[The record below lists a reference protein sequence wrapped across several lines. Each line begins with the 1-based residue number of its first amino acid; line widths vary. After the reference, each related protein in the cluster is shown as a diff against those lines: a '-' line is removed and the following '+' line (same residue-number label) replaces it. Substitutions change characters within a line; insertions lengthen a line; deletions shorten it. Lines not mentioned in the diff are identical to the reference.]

1 VIVGS
6 IVLVGTAAVL
16 LVLGLT
22 RSNDTLFYSSIVAS
36 VVAALALLVGVRQFP
51 AGRLPEADFD
61 IRPGGPGPGGPPV
74 RPTGRAEVPRPAESG
89 EVVAAPDVSTGTASA
104 TLVEDAQDLAA
115 YDLARFELADQVV
128 PEDEPAVQAVTDADA
143 AAVGRLGTPVI
154 VVDGRPRY
162 HVADCLHVL
171 GRSIQ
176 RVPVREA
183 AVIGF
188 TPCALCEPVTRLLR
202 A

>member
-6 IVLVGTAAVL
+6 LVLVGTAAVL

-22 RSNDTLFYSSIVAS
+22 QSSDALFYSSIVAS
-36 VVAALALLVGVRQFP
+36 VLAALALLVGVRQFP

-61 IRPGGPGPGGPPV
+61 VRPGGPGPGGPPV
-74 RPTGRAEVPRPAESG
+74 RPTGRAEVPRRADPAPIQS
-89 EVVAAPDVSTGTASA
+89 SGTAA
-104 TLVEDAQDLAA
+104 GTLVEDAADLAA
-115 YDLARFELADQVV
+115 HDLARFELDDRPV
-128 PEDEPAVQAVTDADA
+128 PDDEPAVQAVSESDA
-143 AAVGRLGTPVI
+143 AAVGQLGTPVI
-154 VVDGRPRY
+154 VVNGRPRY
-162 HVADCLHVL
+162 HVAECLHVL
-171 GRSIQ
+171 GRPVQ

-188 TPCALCEPVTRLLR
+188 TPCAQCEPVTALLR